1 LLDTTVIRGDS
12 PVGLGRLPTIVFSP
26 LGEANA
32 WTLAEL
38 RLGHPE
44 RSPGHPERS
53 DGSASIPFVVA
64 PLLRRH
70 SWTRALSPEF
80 WALSLELADSGPAVA
95 RRHRDFQRELQL

>member
-70 SWTRALSPEF
+70 S
-80 WALSLELADSGPAVA
+80 
-95 RRHRDFQRELQL
+95 